1 MERGLLYKM
10 KSAQKKENTKGKI
23 LAVCS
28 APKKGMIKTNINEGI
43 LIEGKG
49 LKGDAHFGF
58 AHRQISIIA
67 IEDIATMIEKMPSL
81 KPGDFAENLTTENI
95 KLSLLKLK
103 DILSVG
109 DALLEVS
116 QIGKECHYDCEV
128 FKQIGEC
135 IMPQKG
141 IFTRVIK
148 GGKVRV
154 GDTIEIKN
162 RRTETGS

>member
-1 MERGLLYKM
+1 M
-10 KSAQKKENTKGKI
+10 KCSQEIQKTKGEI
-23 LAVCS
+23 VAVCS
-28 APKKGMIKTNINEGI
+28 APQKGMIKTNINEGI
-43 LIEGKG
+43 LVEGKG

-58 AHRQISIIA
+58 AHRQISIIS

-81 KPGDFAENLTTENI
+81 IPGNFAENLTTKNI
-95 KLSLLKLK
+95 DLSLLKIK
-103 DILSVG
+103 DILRVG
-109 DALLEVS
+109 EALLEVS

-141 IFTRVIK
+141 IFTKVIK
-148 GGKVRV
+148 SGKVRV

-162 RRTETGS
+162 KN

>member
-1 MERGLLYKM
+1 
-10 KSAQKKENTKGKI
+10 
-23 LAVCS
+23 
-28 APKKGMIKTNINEGI
+28 
-43 LIEGKG
+43 
-49 LKGDAHFGF
+49 
-58 AHRQISIIA
+58 
-67 IEDIATMIEKMPSL
+67 MIEKMPSL